1 MKNIRILTVVFA
13 VFALSALASA
23 QSFTY
28 VGAAKCQICHKT
40 EKQGQQYPIWEM
52 SLHAKSFT
60 ALTSPQAA
68 ANAQALGVAD
78 PTTDPKCLKCHAPFA
93 DKAPELK
100 AEGVSCEVCHGP
112 GSGYK
117 KLNIMQDKEKAV
129 QNGLVLYNADPSAIQ
144 THCLKCHQ
152 NPHGNPFD
160 FRTAWD
166 SIKHPIPAK

>member
-78 PTTDPKCLKCHAPFA
+78 PTTDPKCLKCHAPLA
-93 DKAPELK
+93 DKASELK

-112 GSGYK
+112 GSAYK
-117 KLNIMQDKEKAV
+117 TLTIMKNKDEAV
-129 QNGLVLYNADPSAIQ
+129 KNGLKLYANEDAIK
-144 THCLKCHQ
+144 THCLSCHE
-152 NPHGNPFD
+152 NAHGKSFD
-160 FRTAWD
+160 FSARWAK
-166 SIKHPIPAK
+166 IKHAVPAK